1 MAKKTTAPHKRARLG
16 IVLEFLGLLW
26 EMNHALATTSKRMAA
41 RFGVTGPQR
50 LVIRIVG
57 RFPNI
62 SAGRLAEVLH
72 LHPSTLTPL
81 LVRLEGRRLLVR
93 TPDPRDR
100 RRVTVRLTAK
110 GQRLAHASL
119 GEVEN
124 AVKRVLAASGR
135 NRVQATREML
145 RRLTEA
151 LER

>member
-1 MAKKTTAPHKRARLG
+1 MTKTKRAQRAHARLG
-16 IVLEFLGLLW
+16 VVLEFLRLLW

-62 SAGRLAEVLH
+62 SAGRLAEILH
-72 LHPSTLTPL
+72 LHPSTLTPV

-110 GQRLAHASL
+110 GRQLARASL

-124 AVKRVLAASGR
+124 AVKRVMAAAGK
-135 NRVQATREML
+135 NQIEATREML
-145 RRLTEA
+145 RRLTDA
-151 LER
+151 LEQ

>member
-1 MAKKTTAPHKRARLG
+1 MTKKTAHHAPARLG
-16 IVLEFLGLLW
+16 VVLEFLGLLW

-72 LHPSTLTPL
+72 LHPSTLTPV

-93 TPDPRDR
+93 TADPRDR

-110 GQRLAHASL
+110 GRRLAHASL

-135 NRVQATREML
+135 NRVEATREML

>member
-1 MAKKTTAPHKRARLG
+1 MTNQAVQQARARLG
-16 IVLEFLGLLW
+16 DVLEFLGLLW
-26 EMNHALATTSKRMAA
+26 EMNHALATTSKRMAV

-72 LHPSTLTPL
+72 LHPSTLTPV
-81 LVRLEGRRLLVR
+81 LVRLEGRGLLVR

-100 RRVTVRLTAK
+100 RRVTVRLTPK
-110 GQRLAHASL
+110 GRRLARASL

-124 AVKRVLAASGR
+124 AVKRVLAASDR
-135 NRVQATREML
+135 NQIETTREML

-151 LER
+151 LEQ

>member
-1 MAKKTTAPHKRARLG
+1 MTKKTTQHEQARLG
-16 IVLEFLGLLW
+16 VVLEFLGLLW

-72 LHPSTLTPL
+72 LHPSTLTPV
-81 LVRLEGRRLLVR
+81 LVRLEGRRLLAR
-93 TPDPRDR
+93 TADPRDR
-100 RRVTVRLTAK
+100 RRVTVRLTAN
-110 GQRLAHASL
+110 GRRLAHASL

-135 NRVQATREML
+135 NQIETTREML
-145 RRLTEA
+145 RRLTQA

>member
-1 MAKKTTAPHKRARLG
+1 MAKKTAPHTRARLG

-72 LHPSTLTPL
+72 LHPSTLTPV